1 MYQRNWTLD
10 SKMVFTVHDPAGS
23 AYKQEVDMD
32 TQKRFFWS
40 LETVYFIFFI
50 TKLQLLLRF
59 ELSCHEI
66 SIFLVAVPQLI
77 VH

>member
-40 LETVYFIFFI
+40 LETVYFIFL
-50 TKLQLLLRF
+50 LQNYNYF
-59 ELSCHEI
+59 CSLSCPAMK
-66 SIFLVAVPQLI
+66 FLFFLLQY
-77 VH
+77 HN